1 MVLWG
6 HNQLNVP
13 SKMIIAT
20 TSMMILMFLGVLSC
34 EEPMLI
40 LIRLTMMINDDDD
53 DDDCGAFGPHCVISR
68 LMFVGAVG
76 CSMLIV

>member
-20 TSMMILMFLGVLSC
+20 TSMIILMILGALSC
-34 EEPMLI
+34 EELI

>member
-1 MVLWG
+1 MDADID
-6 HNQLNVP
+6 
-13 SKMIIAT
+13 KT
-20 TSMMILMFLGVLSC
+20 D
-34 EEPMLI
+34 
-40 LIRLTMMINDDDD
+40 NDDDD